1 MIRREFLLAGLLAA
15 AAATAGASLQQQH
28 PRAVNKLCP
37 VMPGRKIDPGNT
49 VVYKGRVVAL
59 CCTDCIDKW
68 NKNPAAFA
76 GNVKEDADEGPDGLP
91 NLKDAIAGAKAGPY
105 PLAIFYGDGG
115 PRTKAF
121 LKLLSEPEISEPLGS
136 CAFVRADPKRD
147 VAELKGFK
155 PSGLPCLSLYDPK
168 TEPPALIKHVPLG
181 APKAVLKE
189 LQEAVKK
196 VRGE

>member
-1 MIRREFLLAGLLAA
+1 MNGRARLLILGALAL
-15 AAATAGASLQQQH
+15 AATAAGLQERH

-49 VVYKGRVVAL
+49 VTWKGKVVAL

-68 NKNPAAFA
+68 NKNPGAFA

-115 PRTKAF
+115 ARTKAF
-121 LKLLSEPEISEPLGS
+121 LKQLSEPEIAEPLGS

-147 VAELKGFK
+147 AAELKGFK
-155 PSGLPCLSLYDPK
+155 PSGLPCLALYDVK
-168 TEPPALIKHVPLG
+168 ADPPALIKHVPLG
-181 APKAVLKE
+181 ASKAVLKE

-196 VRGE
+196 IRGE